1 MNHHYQIIHI
11 SQISCFVVYTYTGR
25 LVLTSDAST
34 FLLLRF
40 HGSQQSEIVQ
50 AKKQLFAPPQLQ
62 CAPPCYRSQ
71 LALTATRRNHCTGHF
86 TPLLRTLSYQLLPPV
101 TETYRTT
108 IVACPPNYLHIF
120 PNRSHVYLTL
130 FKNFLHVKRIKVS
143 PCSAKGIIWLLF
155 IVGQSYII
163 LNQFQSSSIF

>member
-1 MNHHYQIIHI
+1 MPRHFFFFVFTGHSNLK
-11 SQISCFVVYTYTGR
+11 SFKLKNSC
-25 LVLTSDAST
+25 S
-34 FLLLRF
+34 LLLNYNARR
-40 HGSQQSEIVQ
+40 H
-50 AKKQLFAPPQLQ
+50 ATDHNWHLRPPEE
-62 CAPPCYRSQ
+62 
-71 LALTATRRNHCTGHF
+71 RNHCTGHF

-108 IVACPPNYLHIF
+108 IVACPPKYLHIF

-143 PCSAKGIIWLLF
+143 PCSAKGNIWLLF

-163 LNQFQSSSIF
+163 LNQFPSSSIF